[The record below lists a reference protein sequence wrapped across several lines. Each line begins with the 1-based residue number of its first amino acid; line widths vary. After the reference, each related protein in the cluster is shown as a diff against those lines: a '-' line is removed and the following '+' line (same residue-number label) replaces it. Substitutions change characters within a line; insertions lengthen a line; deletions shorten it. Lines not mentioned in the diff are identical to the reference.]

1 MSMTRWPVYLFI
13 SISFPE
19 SFPTKLKMFV
29 VFFYMGS
36 EYDASENTAS
46 ILITFKSGDLTEII
60 IFRFVQLV
68 DSTLSCIRTWFT
80 LLFFLYLK
88 LNMFFKKRG

>member
-1 MSMTRWPVYLFI
+1 
-13 SISFPE
+13 
-19 SFPTKLKMFV
+19 
-29 VFFYMGS
+29 MGS
-36 EYDASENTAS
+36 GYDASENTAS

-68 DSTLSCIRTWFT
+68 ELNIIVYTDLVHSS
-80 LLFFLYLK
+80 FFLYLK